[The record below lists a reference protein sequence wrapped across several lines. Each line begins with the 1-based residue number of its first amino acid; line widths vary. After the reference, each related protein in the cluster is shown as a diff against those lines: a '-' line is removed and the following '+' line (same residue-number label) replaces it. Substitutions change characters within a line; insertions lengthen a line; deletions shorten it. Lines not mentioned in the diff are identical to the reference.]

1 MAVGGRGRKKGS
13 GARAGSGAPWGFR
26 VIQAL
31 ADPSRWRLVE
41 LLAAEERTVGELAGA
56 LGLSL
61 PCTSHHISILKE
73 VGVMV
78 VRREG
83 HTTCCRL
90 AAEDTAAGKFVRAA
104 RTLSMDVLYQL
115 NISPEPAPNSRS
127 RNQSDAVPEFETTAL
142 QRATRTATGS
152 IPMEDFLL

>member
-1 MAVGGRGRKKGS
+1 MEAQAARVRRFAVGAGASVARRFSSMAIGGRGRKKGS
-13 GARAGSGAPWGFR
+13 GARAGFGAPWGFR

-73 VGVMV
+73 VSVLV

-90 AAEDTAAGKFVRAA
+90 AEPESAAGKFVRAA
-104 RTLSMDVLYQL
+104 RTLSADVSY
-115 NISPEPAPNSRS
+115 
-127 RNQSDAVPEFETTAL
+127 
-142 QRATRTATGS
+142 
-152 IPMEDFLL
+152 